1 MEVVPAEALQGVAV
15 LLVAV
20 QISVAALAVVT
31 VCVALVV
38 GLEVRV
44 VTVLLV

>member
-1 MEVVPAEALQGVAV
+1 MEVVPAEKVAV

-31 VCVALVV
+31 VRVAPVV
-38 GLEVRV
+38 AFEVRV
-44 VTVLLV
+44 VTVLWV